1 MFVKT
6 NNANQI
12 VQYPYDLELFRN
24 ENSNVSLPQSLSN
37 KLLERFYVFPVY
49 EAVKPDHN
57 TITQF
62 VTKQQTPYFEDSSWK
77 IGWDIIDKAPE
88 QIQFEFQNYKAEYQ
102 ERINEAR
109 DNAIH
114 QTVYVD
120 VNETTTVPVD
130 VRKNTAD
137 IQNISGLTQAATI
150 QIINNDNTLL
160 SFRGADDVVY
170 TLTPQ
175 EIIKLGT
182 TVSKKYSAMYAQSW
196 VMKDQLQATTT
207 INEINSIDISFDV
220 L

>member
-6 NNANQI
+6 DNGNQI
-12 VQYPYDLELFRN
+12 VKYPYDLETFRN
-24 ENSNVSLPQSLSN
+24 ENRNTSLPQSLSN
-37 KLLERFYVFPVY
+37 RFLERFHVYPVY
-49 EAVKPDHN
+49 DAVKPEHN

-77 IGWDIIDKAPE
+77 IGWDIVDKTSE
-88 QIQFEFQNYKAEYQ
+88 QIQSEFESYKAAFK

-109 DNAIH
+109 DNAIY

-130 VRKNTAD
+130 VRKNTPD
-137 IQNISGLTQAATI
+137 IQNISGLTQAATL
-150 QIINNDNTLL
+150 QIITNDNTLL
-160 SFRGADDVVY
+160 SFRGADDIIY
-170 TLTPQ
+170 ALTPQ
-175 EIIKLGT
+175 EIITLGT

-207 INEINSIDISFDV
+207 IDEINNIDISFSN
-220 L
+220 